1 MKDYQKNI
9 FYIAG
14 ENYDAVKDSLFLEK
28 FKEKDVEVLF
38 MTDPIDEYAVQ
49 NLAEFDGKKL
59 QSITK
64 ENVKFGDEAK
74 MDTKREDLYAENFQ
88 PLVDYLTETYGAKVG
103 TSLRVGLGWGGG
115 VGR

>member
-1 MKDYQKNI
+1 
-9 FYIAG
+9 
-14 ENYDAVKDSLFLEK
+14 
-28 FKEKDVEVLF
+28 

-74 MDTKREDLYAENFQ
+74 TDKKRDELYAEQ
-88 PLVDYLTETYGAKVG
+88 YKPLVCAARPTCSAPPRLTCVVYRRGRRVAGA
-103 TSLRVGLGWGGG
+103 LA
-115 VGR
+115 